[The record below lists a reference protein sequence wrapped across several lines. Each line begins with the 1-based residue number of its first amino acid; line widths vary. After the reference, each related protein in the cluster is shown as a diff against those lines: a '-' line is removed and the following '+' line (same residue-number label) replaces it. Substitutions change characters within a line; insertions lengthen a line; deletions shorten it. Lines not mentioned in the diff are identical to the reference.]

1 MTISTASLQ
10 GLIKKGLASEIINK
24 VSEQSVVMQ
33 LANIKAMNA
42 PAQEFPVRLEKAG
55 TYWVNEGERIQ
66 TTEATWGT
74 IELVVKKIGGISVFT
89 KESVRDGLIDIEEE
103 IKDQISSD
111 IAAKLDS
118 ACLFGTGSPYGVNK
132 SIFELSSKV
141 VAGANISDDVSDV
154 MGAIE
159 NEEMD
164 VNAFVATRSI
174 KNELRK
180 AKDEAGFYIFE
191 DKKVGEP
198 AQLHGEVLTF
208 TPHFDKT
215 KAKLI
220 AGNFDQVYLGVL
232 EGIEFELLTEATVDN
247 INLAQEDK
255 FAIKATARMGFLVVD
270 PKAFSTLT
278 PPVSKKK

>member
-1 MTISTASLQ
+1 MAISTQSLQ
-10 GLIKKGLASEIINK
+10 GLIKRGLSTEIINK

-33 LANIKAMNA
+33 LANIKQMKA
-42 PAQEFPVRLEKAG
+42 PAEDFPIRLDKAG
-55 TYWVNEGERIQ
+55 VFWVSEGERIQ
-66 TTEATWGT
+66 RSEASWGT
-74 IELVVKKIGGISVFT
+74 IELIAKKIGGISIFT
-89 KESVRDGLIDIEEE
+89 RESVKDGLIDIESE
-103 IKDQISSD
+103 IREQIAD
-111 IAAKLDS
+111 DLATKIDN
-118 ACLFGTGSPYGVNK
+118 ACLFGLGSPYGANK
-132 SIFELSSKV
+132 SIFELSTKV
-141 VAGANISDDVSDV
+141 VAGANLSDSVSDA

-159 NEEMD
+159 EEEMD

-208 TPHFDKT
+208 TPHFDKA

-220 AGNFDQVYLGVL
+220 AGNFDKVYLGVL
-232 EGIEFELLTEATVDN
+232 EGLEFEVLTEATVDGV
-247 INLAQEDK
+247 NLAQEDK

-270 PKAFSTLT
+270 PKAFATLT
-278 PPVSKKK
+278 PVPVKEK